1 VPGAL
6 LSEIRVVNF
15 RSARRLALRPG
26 SICAFIGEPGA
37 GKSNVLFALRALLDP
52 SFDLSTADVTV
63 GQRELSI
70 EATLADGRIISLE
83 ERTGAPPIVHF
94 PTSLR
99 GGDLVSVTVDS
110 PSAEAIQSVIRLA
123 LERSPAPRVALIRG
137 LEACALEFSGAVFAI
152 EEPELFLAPHAHRY
166 LRRLIGHLAEGGNQ
180 IFFTT
185 HAPGLLSLAA
195 LEEVNLVSRDE
206 LGVTA
211 VEQLRPIRVDDAFR
225 VMCEFDAERSEL
237 FLSRAAV
244 LVEGMTEKITLPLV
258 FQALGY
264 DPDGEQ
270 ISIVECGGKANMP
283 LFIEIC
289 RRARVPFVVV
299 HDSDMRPDRDP
310 VEDEV
315 KLNAL
320 IRRLAGAQRTVVLE
334 PDFEGVAGF
343 RGRGPKPQRAWSH
356 LAQARLDELPEP
368 LVRAVQ
374 LALDSAHPRE
384 PSYS

>member
-1 VPGAL
+1 MPGAL
-6 LSEIRVVNF
+6 LTEIRVANF

-26 SICAFIGEPGA
+26 PICAFIGEPGA

-70 EATLADGRIISLE
+70 EATLADGRIISLG

-94 PTSLR
+94 PTNLR
-99 GGDLVSVTVDS
+99 GSDLVSVTVDS
-110 PSAEAIQSVIRLA
+110 PPAEAIQIVIRQA

-137 LEACALEFSGAVFAI
+137 LEACALEVSGVVFAI

-166 LRRLIGHLAEGGNQ
+166 LRRLIRHLATCGNQ
-180 IFFTT
+180 VFFTT

-195 LEEVNLVSRDE
+195 LEEVNLVSRDG

-211 VEQLRPIRVDDAFR
+211 VERLRPVRVDDAFR

-237 FLSRAAV
+237 FLSRAAI
-244 LVEGMTEKITLPLV
+244 LVEGMTEKITFPLV
-258 FQALGY
+258 FQALGH

-299 HDSDMRPDRDP
+299 HDSDMRPDREP

-320 IRRLAGAQRTVVLE
+320 IHRLAGAKRTVVLE

-356 LAQARLDELPEP
+356 LAEARLDELPEP